1 LVSPQRKH
9 KAALSELIN
18 QLNSTRSTLADT
30 QAALEQQ
37 KKRVREE
44 EEQER
49 KERDGRVKG
58 WEEERV
64 QVGGS
69 RVGRLA
75 RDLAR

>member
-1 LVSPQRKH
+1 LSPPQRKH

-37 KKRVREE
+37 KRRVREE

-64 QVGGS
+64 QVGGLRWGRWR
-69 RVGRLA
+69 RVLA
-75 RDLAR
+75 R

>member
-1 LVSPQRKH
+1 
-9 KAALSELIN
+9 
-18 QLNSTRSTLADT
+18 LADT